1 MTTGIISSLGRPI
14 QIDKNIIIK
23 DMIQTDSA
31 INPGNSGG
39 PLLDSSGKMI
49 GINTMIYSTSGSSAG
64 VGFAVPV
71 NTAKRIVSDIMQ
83 YGYVNRG
90 SLNGSFVELNA
101 TIANYANIPIQK
113 GLLVSELPKNSNL
126 AKAGIKAGNEAVRYN
141 RFSSIFYIGGDIIT
155 EINGT
160 EISSLVDLN
169 TALEESRPGDLVQ
182 VGIQRGKQNLTIP
195 VILSETTTK

>member
-1 MTTGIISSLGRPI
+1 
-14 QIDKNIIIK
+14 
-23 DMIQTDSA
+23 
-31 INPGNSGG
+31 
-39 PLLDSSGKMI
+39 
-49 GINTMIYSTSGSSAG
+49 MIYSTSGSSAG

-141 RFSSIFYIGGDIIT
+141 RFLLSF
-155 EINGT
+155 
-160 EISSLVDLN
+160 ISGRYYN
-169 TALEESRPGDLVQ
+169 RNKWH
-182 VGIQRGKQNLTIP
+182 RNLFP
-195 VILSETTTK
+195 R